1 MWKAPNRP
9 RNEISQTYNDGIV
22 IICEVI
28 DVAEPGYAPKEELLP
43 KYKIAY
49 AERQMGVQRYYAAQQ
64 NQIQIER
71 VIRVQRGIAVD
82 NQNVAITEDG
92 HQYRI
97 DLVQAVIDVYPPS
110 LDITLA
116 RIDHDYE
123 VIL

>member
-1 MWKAPNRP
+1 M
-9 RNEISQTYNDGIV
+9 GI
-22 IICEVI
+22 
-28 DVAEPGYAPKEELLP
+28 
-43 KYKIAY
+43 
-49 AERQMGVQRYYAAQQ
+49 QRYYAAQQ

-82 NQNVAITEDG
+82 NQNVAVTEDG

-97 DLVQAVIDVYPPS
+97 DLVQAVMDVYPPS

-116 RIDHDYE
+116 KIDHEYE

>member
-1 MWKAPNRP
+1 MWKAPQRP
-9 RNEISQTYNDGIV
+9 RNEISQTYNDGV
-22 IICEVI
+22 VLICEVKDI
-28 DVAEPGYAPKEELLP
+28 AEPGYAPKEELLP
-43 KYKIAY
+43 KYKVGY
-49 AERQMGVQRYYAAQQ
+49 QERQMGIQRYYAAQQ

-82 NQNVAITEDG
+82 SQNVAVTEDG

-97 DLVQAVIDVYPPS
+97 DLVQTVMDVYPPS

-116 RIDHDYE
+116 KIDHEYE

>member
-9 RNEISQTYNDGIV
+9 RDEISQTYNDGVV
-22 IICEVI
+22 IICDVI
-28 DVAEPGYAPKEELLP
+28 DVAEPGYAPKEELMP
-43 KYKIAY
+43 KYKLGY

-97 DLVQAVIDVYPPS
+97 DLVQAVLDVYPPS

-123 VIL
+123 VII

>member
-9 RNEISQTYNDGIV
+9 NNEISQTFNDGVV

-43 KYKIAY
+43 KYKLGY

-97 DLVQAVIDVYPPS
+97 DLVQAILDVYPPC

-116 RIDHDYE
+116 KIEHDYE